1 MFANPFQNI
10 LTSHI
15 PSKIM
20 EAETVVLPEFLYCYK
35 LWSFILREGIG
46 IAQMAH
52 QWIMGWR
59 AHV

>member
-1 MFANPFQNI
+1 MVANPFQNI

-20 EAETVVLPEFLYCYK
+20 EAETVVLPEFLYGYK
-35 LWSFILREGIG
+35 LWSFILRDGIG
-46 IAQMAH
+46 VAQMVH
-52 QWIMGWR
+52 QWTMGWT